1 VRPKTLL
8 AILLLIP
15 VIYLLF
21 VLNYFPSTFISF
33 KQLDHF
39 FGTNT
44 FEGKNDAKNLFN
56 FNQIVYYDYK
66 IPILMYHYVE
76 YNQNKED
83 FKRDQL
89 NIEPHIFEQQI
100 QTLINNNYEFITAN
114 ELATIIESTKPNPKN
129 YVVLT
134 FDDGYRDF
142 YTDVLPILKKY
153 NAKATIYL
161 VYNFLDNPNYLYT
174 WQVNEII
181 DSKLVEIGSHTLNHT
196 YLKGMTE
203 EIIVNEI
210 NGSKFELENA
220 FNIKINSFAYPYG
233 AYNELT
239 AKLVEL
245 AGYTNAVT
253 TDLGIISN
261 TNNKFV
267 LKRIRPG
274 YSTEQGLINYLE
286 KLKEN

>member
-1 VRPKTLL
+1 LKV
-8 AILLLIP
+8 
-15 VIYLLF
+15 
-21 VLNYFPSTFISF
+21 
-33 KQLDHF
+33 
-39 FGTNT
+39 
-44 FEGKNDAKNLFN
+44 
-56 FNQIVYYDYK
+56 
-66 IPILMYHYVE
+66 
-76 YNQNKED
+76 
-83 FKRDQL
+83 
-89 NIEPHIFEQQI
+89 
-100 QTLINNNYEFITAN
+100 
-114 ELATIIESTKPNPKN
+114 PNPKN

-142 YTDVLPILKKY
+142 YTDVLPILQKY
-153 NAKATIYL
+153 NAKATVYL

-174 WQVNEII
+174 WQVREII
-181 DSKLVEIGSHTLNHT
+181 DSNLVEIGSHTLNHT

-210 NGSKFELENA
+210 NESKFELENA

-239 AKLVEL
+239 AKQVEL

-274 YSTEQGLINYLE
+274 YSTGQGLINYLD